1 MNDKSTEIFR
11 QMLWASQK
19 NWTAKPLNR
28 ATLWASKVFTKTSD
42 PCMTF
47 SGLTLMPLVR
57 ENAWERDAHLQKSPK
72 WGRKSMNIFI
82 IFLLNHCISHFFPA
96 RGCSRCLSRFCFI
109 VWRSFSKISLQSLL
123 KVFSFIGIFG
133 PDLVFYF

>member
-82 IFLLNHCISHFFPA
+82 IFLLNHCISHFFLA
-96 RGCSRCLSRFCFI
+96 RGCSRCLLDFALLSGDHFQKWVYKACLK
-109 VWRSFSKISLQSLL
+109 SFHSLAYSVL
-123 KVFSFIGIFG
+123 I
-133 PDLVFYF
+133 